1 MREALLYGSLED
13 ILKEAGISLE
23 ELNEEEE
30 EA

>member
-23 ELNEEEE
+23 ELNEEE
-30 EA
+30 A

>member
-13 ILKEAGISLE
+13 ILKESGISLE

-30 EA
+30 A

>member
-30 EA
+30 A

>member
-23 ELNEEEE
+23 KLNEEEE